1 MACVAN
7 GSWNGTMKNFPLAPQ
22 REKGKRLFLALW
34 IPFLPT
40 DRLRRVALPDTQPEL
55 PLVVTDRVA
64 NALRL
69 SAVDAKAAKLG
80 LFPGMALTDARARVE
95 GLEVVKAE
103 PELDASLL
111 NRLAYWC
118 ERYTP
123 LIAFDQPYG
132 LILDIT
138 GCAHLFGGVRA
149 MGADVIERIEKAGL
163 STKAAVSES
172 AFSARLLARNTK
184 GGVFSKQKAIAVLP
198 RLPISALDLVPA
210 TETGLK
216 RAGLKTIG
224 DVMAL
229 PRAALTARF
238 GPDLATKLDRLFAD
252 EHAPISPLRIIV
264 PFSCERKA
272 SEPLATME
280 LVEVILHELANELFE
295 QLAVKGRGATLIE
308 ASFFRVDGEVRH
320 IHIETGQALR
330 DTQIFL
336 RLMRERLN
344 ALTDPL
350 DAGFGFDLIRLA
362 ALRSAPIVQRQTG
375 LDQHEEN
382 EAGLSQLVDRLS
394 ARLGPN
400 RVLIS
405 FPRDTHMP
413 ERAFFMRPALHV
425 SRGSETGDDTMP
437 CLPGDPPVR
446 PIKLFHPPQPIEAT
460 AEIPDNPP
468 GFFQWRRVR
477 HQVRLAEGPERIEE
491 EWWLSIG
498 KAPRPLRDYYRV
510 EDENGQ
516 RFWIFRE
523 GSYGD
528 QAQTRWFLHGLFA

>member
-1 MACVAN
+1 M
-7 GSWNGTMKNFPLAPQ
+7 
-22 REKGKRLFLALW
+22 
-34 IPFLPT
+34 T
-40 DRLRRVALPDTQPEL
+40 DRI
-55 PLVVTDRVA
+55 A

-95 GLEVVKAE
+95 GLEVVAAE
-103 PELDASLL
+103 VELDAALL
-111 NRLAYWC
+111 NRLAHWC

-123 LIAFDQPYG
+123 LVALDLPYG

-138 GCAHLFGGVRA
+138 GCAHLFGGVHA
-149 MGADVIERIEKAGL
+149 MGADVIERFEKAGL
-163 STKAAVSES
+163 TTKAAVSEN
-172 AFSARLLARNTK
+172 AFAARLLARNTK
-184 GGVFSKQKAIAVLP
+184 GGVFSKEKTVAVLP
-198 RLPISALDLVPA
+198 RLPITALELVPA

-238 GPDLATKLDRLFAD
+238 GPDLATKLDRLFAN
-252 EHAPISPLRIIV
+252 EHAPISPLRMIV
-264 PFSCERKA
+264 PLSCERRL

-280 LVEVILHELANELFE
+280 LVEVILQELANDLFA
-295 QLAVKGRGATLIE
+295 QLAIKGKGATLIE

-330 DTQIFL
+330 DTSIFL
-336 RLMRERLN
+336 RLVRERLN

-375 LDQHEEN
+375 LDQHEED
-382 EAGLSQLVDRLS
+382 ETGLSQLIDRLS
-394 ARLGPN
+394 ARLGPH

-405 FPRDTHMP
+405 FPRDTHVP
-413 ERAFFMRPALHV
+413 ERAFFMRPALHA
-425 SRGSETGDDTMP
+425 SQTSETGYDTLPYLMP
-437 CLPGDPPVR
+437 CLPGDPPAR

-528 QAQTRWFLHGLFA
+528 QIQPRWFLHGLFA